1 VHPVG
6 IEPTTFRPSRRGRRV
21 ATPFVVLDRSRCTA
35 CWDCIAVCPES
46 VFGKIVVWHHR
57 HAVVNAGDLCSGC
70 RRCVKACAAGALSD
84 RNTTRQPR
92 SAALALSS
100 PGDSGR
106 RAENL

>member
-1 VHPVG
+1 M
-6 IEPTTFRPSRRGRRV
+6 
-21 ATPFVVLDRSRCTA
+21 LDRSRCTA